1 MEILKHPDLSKYL
14 LLTVIILLFGLVIGL
29 LFNSSD
35 QLFNFENSP
44 VLTMTTFQVFHS
56 LIIRNLIATFLILSL
71 SILGIRLIPILFL
84 LINGY
89 NMGMTIALLNYNPY
103 IIFATLFPHGYIEF
117 PLLIFTGAC
126 SFIIL
131 MEIRKTGL
139 NAYTLLTKHHNPKV
153 RYILKNYLIYPYI
166 IIIIPL
172 VIISAS
178 IEATFTFWNLRI
190 AIGGI

>member
-1 MEILKHPDLSKYL
+1 MEVLKHPDLIKYL
-14 LLTVIILLFGLVIGL
+14 LLTIIILSFGLIIGL
-29 LFNSSD
+29 IFNQSD
-35 QLFNFENSP
+35 QLFSFEHSP
-44 VLTMTTFQVFHS
+44 VFTMTTFQVFQT
-56 LIIRNLIATFLILSL
+56 LIIKNLIATFLILSL
-71 SILGIRLIPILFL
+71 SILGIRLIPIIFL

-89 NMGMTIALLNYNPY
+89 NIGMTIVLLNYNPF

-166 IIIIPL
+166 IIIIPGIL
-172 VIISAS
+172 VAAS
-178 IEATFTFWNLRI
+178 IEATFTLWNLRI

>member
-1 MEILKHPDLSKYL
+1 MEILKHPDLYKYL
-14 LLTVIILLFGLVIGL
+14 LLTIITLLFGLVIGL
-29 LFNSSD
+29 IFNPSD
-35 QLFNFENSP
+35 QLFTFENSP
-44 VLTMTTFQVFHS
+44 VLTMTTFQVFQS
-56 LIIRNLIATFLILSL
+56 LIAKNLVATFILLSM
-71 SILGIRLIPILFL
+71 SILGIRLIPVIFL

-131 MEIRKTGL
+131 MEIRETGL

-153 RYILKNYLIYPYI
+153 RYILKNYLMYPYI
-166 IIIIPL
+166 TIIIPGVL
-172 VIISAS
+172 VAAS
-178 IEATFTFWNLRI
+178 IESTFTLWNLRI